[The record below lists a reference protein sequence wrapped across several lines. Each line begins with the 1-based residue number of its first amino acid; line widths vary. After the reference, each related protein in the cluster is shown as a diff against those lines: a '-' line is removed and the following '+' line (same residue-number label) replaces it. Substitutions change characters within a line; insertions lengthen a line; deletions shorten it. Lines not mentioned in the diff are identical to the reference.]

1 MNSKGESLWG
11 VTDHEFGHNWF
22 PMIVGSNER
31 LFAWMDEGF
40 NTFINELSTEA
51 FNKGEYY
58 QKKSVTAMGGYVLG
72 DGFEPIMVGPDNMKE
87 GSIGALAYFKP
98 GLGLQV
104 LRESILGPE
113 KFDKAF
119 RTYIQRWAFKHPTPW
134 DFFHTMENV
143 SGEELNWFW
152 RGWFINKWKVDQSIK
167 NVKYVNGDAKYG
179 AQITVENIGQL
190 PMPTTVQ
197 VKFKD
202 GTEQIVKL
210 PIEVWKRN
218 KEWTFKLNSTKEI
231 EQVQLDPNS
240 QIPDV
245 NSQNNSWTS
254 AEGKKQ

>member
-1 MNSKGESLWG
+1 
-11 VTDHEFGHNWF
+11 
-22 PMIVGSNER
+22 
-31 LFAWMDEGF
+31 
-40 NTFINELSTEA
+40 
-51 FNKGEYY
+51 
-58 QKKSVTAMGGYVLG
+58 
-72 DGFEPIMVGPDNMKE
+72 
-87 GSIGALAYFKP
+87 
-98 GLGLQV
+98 
-104 LRESILGPE
+104 
-113 KFDKAF
+113 
-119 RTYIQRWAFKHPTPW
+119 
-134 DFFHTMENV
+134 MENV